1 MGGDVV
7 EWEEPIKER
16 RVWEKGRDDGVGS
29 VCGDQDRVKG
39 SGEGELA
46 VLRGDGEF
54 GLCGCGSM
62 RELELGNMGSG
73 VGAKKLGNFFHEGVS
88 CFYLGL
94 NGLECMGSVESE
106 AVGESGVREFGSGVT
121 L

>member
-1 MGGDVV
+1 M

-16 RVWEKGRDDGVGS
+16 RVWEKGGDDGVGS

-54 GLCGCGSM
+54 GLCGCGEATQGQGLGASEWAHPALRQRIHVWVWDVWCCDGGEVGDVWGDC
-62 RELELGNMGSG
+62 REAEQTKQIWGGENFL
-73 VGAKKLGNFFHEGVS
+73 VGP
-88 CFYLGL
+88 
-94 NGLECMGSVESE
+94 
-106 AVGESGVREFGSGVT
+106 R
-121 L
+121 